1 MYQAQNSLRRIAE
14 RSHDLLTSLTEEIEA
29 QKREFNTDSYF
40 QTYSKAAVAKLPHLS
55 KAVVDKA
62 VGEMEDAGYQ
72 FGKRKAGNTEK
83 YAMTIS
89 DIVSIY
95 EHRKVKKYRDKRNKA
110 FTIFVANL
118 KGGVSKTVTTVSLA
132 HGLRTH
138 PTLLKEDIRVLVIDL
153 DPQSSATMFLN
164 HRHSI
169 GVVDTTAAQ
178 AILQNVSR
186 EELIN
191 EFIVKSGVDG
201 VDVIPASIDDA
212 FIASNWEALV
222 TEHLPGENPNNLLS
236 SAIIDKLDKDY
247 DFIFIDS
254 GPHLDAFLKNALTC
268 SDLLMTPIPPAQVD
282 FHSTLKYLNR
292 LPELMSV
299 IEESGANPKLK
310 GNIGFMTKLANKVD
324 HKLCHSLAKEI
335 FGGDMLDAVLPRLD
349 AFERCGESFDTVIT
363 ANPNTYV
370 GSKDALKGA
379 RVATEDFSK
388 AVYDR
393 IEFIR
398 SNGGA

>member
-1 MYQAQNSLRRIAE
+1 MYQAQDSLRRIAE

-62 VGEMEDAGYQ
+62 VGEMEGAGYQ

-95 EHRKVKKYRDKRNKA
+95 EHRKVKKYRDKRDKA
-110 FTIFVANL
+110 FTLFVSNL
-118 KGGVSKTVTTVSLA
+118 KGGVSKTVTSVSLA

-138 PTLLKEDIRVLVIDL
+138 PALLKEDIRVLVIDL

-186 EELIN
+186 EELIS

-222 TEHLPGENPNNLLS
+222 AEYLPGENPNNLIS
-236 SAIIDKLDKDY
+236 SAIIDKLEKDY

-299 IEESGANPKLK
+299 IEESGANSKLK

-370 GSKDALKGA
+370 GSKDALKSA

-398 SNGGA
+398 SNEGA